1 MNPDG
6 TAELVQKESMQVTVP
21 EEPLPVLTPD
31 VATGSITGSAT
42 MVNVLAND
50 QAPDGKTLR
59 LTNAKIT
66 SGEGEVSFQSS
77 GEVTVTPSPDMIAN
91 MAPGETRTLVVTYS
105 AETAKNNN

>member
-31 VATGSITGSAT
+31 VVTGSITGSAT

-59 LTNAKIT
+59 LTDAKIT
-66 SGEGEVSFQSS
+66 SGEGQVSFTPT
-77 GEVTVTPSPDMIAN
+77 GDVTVTPSADLIAS
-91 MAPGETRTLVVTYS
+91 MAPGESITLVVTYS